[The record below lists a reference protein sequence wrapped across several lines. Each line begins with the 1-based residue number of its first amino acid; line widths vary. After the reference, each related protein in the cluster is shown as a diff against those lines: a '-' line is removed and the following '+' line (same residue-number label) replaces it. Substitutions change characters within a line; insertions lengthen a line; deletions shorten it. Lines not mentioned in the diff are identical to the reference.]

1 MYHFET
7 PTEFTRWKDGM
18 EEEDHVYYTK
28 EKEYKPLEGMMHVP
42 QIQSQQCVHTGDVTK
57 RVYYVCCR
65 DGNYRSCTKQNQ
77 TGKKHPHQKDTRKLN
92 NICISRIYVDYYI
105 DGHVTVTHIT
115 AYTNHQPGHHEDK
128 YLPLPKSVKDEIAIK
143 LSNGIPAER
152 IMEGTHCSPYSIY
165 S

>member
-28 EKEYKPLEGMMHVP
+28 QKEYKPSEGMMHVP

-77 TGKKHPHQKDTRKLN
+77 TGKNVPIRKIQGNSIIFVSLEFM
-92 NICISRIYVDYYI
+92 S
-105 DGHVTVTHIT
+105 TIT
-115 AYTNHQPGHHEDK
+115 
-128 YLPLPKSVKDEIAIK
+128 LMV
-143 LSNGIPAER
+143 
-152 IMEGTHCSPYSIY
+152 M
-165 S
+165 